1 MRERTYWVYILGSS
15 SGTLYTGMSGN
26 IKKRVFIHKQHLVK
40 GFTDKYNVD
49 RLLYYESFTDVWAC
63 IRREKEI
70 KGWKREKKIALI
82 DSVNEPWDDLSDG
95 WYVEEA
101 KTR

>member
-1 MRERTYWVYILGSS
+1 MRERTYWVYILGSK
-15 SGTLYTGMSGN
+15 SGTLYTGMSGSL
-26 IKKRVFIHKQHLVK
+26 KKRVSIHKQHLVK
-40 GFTDKYNVD
+40 GFTDRYKVT
-49 RLLYYESFTDVWAC
+49 RLLYYEAFTDVWAC

-82 DSVNEPWDDLSDG
+82 DSVNAAWEDLSEG
-95 WYVEEA
+95 WYEDYA